1 MGGRRTVGGRCLSSP
16 MTTTAD
22 DLDTPA
28 GVLAFARDSV
38 ARTYA
43 AEVDKLHPAIA
54 WAATHSADSMDDAA
68 CYPGFESELALA
80 GPGAPLV
87 AEFAVAELA
96 VALRLS
102 TDAGRVFLGLAME
115 LRYRLPKVWKR
126 VTAGDLAPWRA
137 RKVAEQTMT
146 LSMEAAGFVD
156 AHVAAFAHK
165 ISHARLERLV
175 EEAVTRFMPAE
186 AEARRRAAAEHRHF
200 DIHTNHTPAEG
211 VVDVSGTLDLA
222 DALDLD
228 AAVTQGAADLKD
240 LGCEESLDVRR
251 SLAVGVMARRQ
262 LTLDLNSREADEE
275 SDRTRQTKARQVVL
289 YVHISQAALTGTT
302 GVGGCDL
309 ARVENTRGFVLA
321 EQVRGWCADPDT
333 AVTVKPVIDLNGH
346 LRVDAYEVPD
356 RLKEFVVLRDG
367 HCVFPGCGRPARRAD
382 NDHVDTHATG
392 GDTDNRKLAP
402 LCRRH
407 HRHKTQ
413 GGWTYVM
420 LQPGIYLWRSPLGQR
435 ALVTGAGT
443 TYLDQVTHPAQRR
456 RRA

>member
-1 MGGRRTVGGRCLSSP
+1 

-43 AEVDKLHPAIA
+43 AEVDKLHAAIA
-54 WAATHSADSMDDAA
+54 WAAMHSVDSMDDAA

-96 VALRLS
+96 VVLRLT
-102 TDAGRVFLGLAME
+102 TDAGRDFLGLAME
-115 LRYRLPKVWKR
+115 LRYRLPRVWKR
-126 VTAGDLAPWRA
+126 VTSGDLAPWRA
-137 RKVAEQTMT
+137 RKVAEQT
-146 LSMEAAGFVD
+146 LSLSVEAAGVVG

-186 AEARRRAAAEHRHF
+186 AEARRRAAAEGRHF
-200 DIHTNHTPAEG
+200 DIHTRHTTAEG

-262 LTLDLNSREADEE
+262 LTLDLNGGDADDAE
-275 SDRTRQTKARQVVL
+275 SKHSTSTRARQVVL
-289 YVHISQAALTGTT
+289 YVHISQAAL
-302 GVGGCDL
+302 
-309 ARVENTRGFVLA
+309 
-321 EQVRGWCADPDT
+321 
-333 AVTVKPVIDLNGH
+333 
-346 LRVDAYEVPD
+346 
-356 RLKEFVVLRDG
+356 
-367 HCVFPGCGRPARRAD
+367 
-382 NDHVDTHATG
+382 
-392 GDTDNRKLAP
+392 
-402 LCRRH
+402 
-407 HRHKTQ
+407 
-413 GGWTYVM
+413 
-420 LQPGIYLWRSPLGQR
+420 
-435 ALVTGAGT
+435 
-443 TYLDQVTHPAQRR
+443 
-456 RRA
+456 

>member
-1 MGGRRTVGGRCLSSP
+1 
-16 MTTTAD
+16 MTTTAT

-28 GVLAFARDSV
+28 GVLAFARDGV

-43 AEVDKLHPAIA
+43 AEVDKLHAAIA
-54 WAATHSADSMDDAA
+54 WAAMHSVESMDDAA
-68 CYPGFESELALA
+68 CYAGLEGELALA

-96 VALRLS
+96 VALGVT
-102 TDAGRVFLGLAME
+102 TDAGRAFLGLAME
-115 LRYRLPKVWKR
+115 RRYRLPRLWKR

-137 RKVAEQTMT
+137 RKVAEQTLP
-146 LSMEAAGFVD
+146 LSMEAAAFVD

-165 ISHARLERLV
+165 IGHAGLEHLV

-186 AEARRRAAAEHRHF
+186 AEARRRAAAESRHF
-200 DIHTNHTPAEG
+200 DIHTLHTTAEA
-211 VVDVSGTLDLA
+211 VVDVTGTLDLA

-228 AAVTQGAADLKD
+228 AAVTRGAADLKE

-262 LTLDLNSREADEE
+262 LTLDLNPHDADEDP
-275 SDRTRQTKARQVVL
+275 DRTRQTKARQVVL
-289 YVHISQAALTGTT
+289 YVHISQAALTGTS
-302 GVGGCDL
+302 VGGCDQ
-309 ARVENTRGFVLA
+309 ARVENTRGFVSA
-321 EQVRGWCADPDT
+321 DQVRGWCANPDT
-333 AVTVKPVIDLNGH
+333 QVTVKPVIDLNGH

-356 RLKEFVVLRDG
+356 RLKEHIVLRDG

-382 NDHVDTHATG
+382 NDHIDEHAG
-392 GDTDNRKLAP
+392 GGETDNVNLAP
-402 LCRRH
+402 LCRGH
-407 HRHKTQ
+407 HRHKTH

-443 TYLDQVTHPAQRR
+443 TYLDQVTHPVQRR

>member
-1 MGGRRTVGGRCLSSP
+1 

-28 GVLAFARDSV
+28 GMLSAVRDEVAAVMVAECNKMVLAI
-38 ARTYA
+38 
-43 AEVDKLHPAIA
+43 E
-54 WAATHSADSMDDAA
+54 WAAMHSTDSMDDAA

-96 VALRLS
+96 VALRVT

-115 LRYRLPKVWKR
+115 LRYRLPRVWKR

-137 RKVAEQTMT
+137 REGAEQTLG
-146 LSMEAAGFVD
+146 LSMEAAAFVD

-165 ISHARLERLV
+165 IGHAGLEHLV

-186 AEARRRAAAEHRHF
+186 AEERRRAAAEHRHF
-200 DIHTNHTPAEG
+200 DIHTHHNTAQG
-211 VVDVSGTLDLA
+211 VVDVTGTLDLA

-228 AAVTQGAADLKD
+228 AAVTRGAAAPGGAADLKD
-240 LGCEESLDVRR
+240 LGCEEPLDVRR

-262 LTLDLNSREADEE
+262 LTLDLNPDQPEGATAPTS
-275 SDRTRQTKARQVVL
+275 TKARQVVL
-289 YVHISQAALTGTT
+289 YVHISQAALTGST

-309 ARVENTRGFVLA
+309 ARVENTRGFVSA
-321 EQVRGWCADPDT
+321 DQVRGWCASPDT
-333 AVTVKPVIDLNGH
+333 QVVVKPVIDLNGH

-356 RLKEFVVLRDG
+356 RLKEHIVLRDG

-382 NDHVDTHATG
+382 NDHIDEHAG
-392 GDTDNRKLAP
+392 GGGTDNGNVAP
-402 LCRRH
+402 LCRGH
-407 HRHKTQ
+407 HRHKTH

-443 TYLDQVTHPAQRR
+443 TYLDQIPRPLDRR
-456 RRA
+456 RPA

>member
-1 MGGRRTVGGRCLSSP
+1 

-22 DLDTPA
+22 HLDTPA

-38 ARTYA
+38 ASTYA
-43 AEVDKLHPAIA
+43 AEVDKLHAAIA
-54 WAATHSADSMDDAA
+54 WAAMHSVDSMDDAA

-96 VALRLS
+96 VALRVT
-102 TDAGRVFLGLAME
+102 TDAGRAFLELAME

-137 RKVAEQTMT
+137 RKVAEQTRN
-146 LSMEAAGFVD
+146 LSMEAAAFVD

-165 ISHARLERLV
+165 IGHAGLEHLV
-175 EEAVTRFMPAE
+175 EEAITRFMPAE
-186 AEARRRAAAEHRHF
+186 AQQRRRAAAEHRHF
-200 DIHTNHTPAEG
+200 DIHTHHSTAEG
-211 VVDVSGTLDLA
+211 VVDVTGTLDLA

-228 AAVTQGAADLKD
+228 AAVTRGAADLKD
-240 LGCEESLDVRR
+240 LGCAESLDVRR

-262 LTLDLNSREADEE
+262 LTLDLNPDQPED
-275 SDRTRQTKARQVVL
+275 DRPVASTKARQVVL
-289 YVHISQAALTGTT
+289 YVHISQAALTGST
-302 GVGGCDL
+302 GVDGCDL
-309 ARVENTRGFVLA
+309 ARVENTRGFVSA
-321 EQVRGWCADPDT
+321 DQVRGWCATPD
-333 AVTVKPVIDLNGH
+333 AQVVVKPVIDLNGH

-356 RLKEFVVLRDG
+356 RPKEPIVPRDG

-382 NDHVDTHATG
+382 NDHVDEHAG
-392 GDTDNRKLAP
+392 GGETDNRNLAP
-402 LCRRH
+402 LCRGH
-407 HRHKTQ
+407 HRHKTH
-413 GGWTYVM
+413 GGWTYLM

-443 TYLDQVTHPAQRR
+443 TYLDQVTHPARRR